1 MSLSNTASEKQLE
14 CRRSLMRI
22 KNSARIAM
30 ARFDSQGMVACF
42 DVEHIAKE
50 LGGLLDSL
58 RADGYLIDHVVTK
71 TSTDG
76 EVTS

>member
-1 MSLSNTASEKQLE
+1 MSLRNTASDKQLE

-50 LGGLLDSL
+50 LSELLGNLAS
-58 RADGYLIDHVVTK
+58 DGYLVEYVVIHK
-71 TSTDG
+71 SHL
-76 EVTS
+76 SS